1 MAVDA
6 SPAAGGPENAAA
18 ASADG
23 GTLAGQYILSPKN
36 SVAAFAGKSAMAV
49 EASDRRLPSD
59 AIVALICSGDVV
71 PRVEAM
77 KALRGLAKPGTLT
90 LKDFGPI
97 DWPDGKQRLAA
108 IYGAPRGGRLALT
121 APMPAWQIVD
131 AFLRPV
137 AQALV
142 EIHGRAVVHRAI
154 RADNL
159 YIPEP
164 GVPGLALGPCVVAPP
179 GYDQPE
185 VYEPL
190 ETAPADP
197 AGRGDGTPR
206 HDMFAIGMTMVAL
219 LLGRDPG
226 AGIDRDDLMIR
237 RIELGSLAA
246 VIDPTM
252 IPPEIGDVVR
262 GLLTDTA
269 SERWTLKDLNLWL
282 KGGKVDPPR
291 VPQIGLAAKPFTI
304 GSKAVRCAR
313 SAAYMIGRAWA
324 EGAKHVRGEDLRR
337 WLRLDASDPG
347 AAMAL
352 ERALS
357 DRDPEDGG
365 IDNDVL
371 LAARAAMA
379 LDPQGP
385 VRYCGLA
392 TDPYGLGP
400 FLFDA
405 WKNREKT
412 EAAVSLVDQGLVQK
426 LLDQRPADKR
436 RATRQAIN
444 FERLRRWIT
453 SPQPWEGLER
463 CLYDLNPHLPCL
475 SPMVEGKWIASGRS
489 FIAQLD
495 RAAQAKSNPELK
507 IDGSTAAFLAA
518 RLDADG
524 YTLLALMTP
533 DAVEEDVLLD
543 AIRLFADEQVGLG
556 GGPLP
561 GIARWCGS
569 LARRIAESIH
579 HRPTRKELSDRID
592 AALPDGNITALFKAL
607 AIDGLKDA
615 DNRGFDAAK
624 TSWERVESEIWA
636 IQRETERIR
645 MHAWKRGRD
654 NVPVASGFGAM
665 FAFLVTLFTNSL
677 R

>member
-6 SPAAGGPENAAA
+6 SPAVGGPGKSDA
-18 ASADG
+18 ASDG
-23 GTLAGQYILSPKN
+23 ATLAGQYVLSPKN
-36 SVAAFAGKSAMAV
+36 VVAAFAGKSATAV
-49 EASDRRLPSD
+49 EASDRRMASD
-59 AIVALICSGDVV
+59 AIVALICSPDVA
-71 PRVEAM
+71 PRVDAM
-77 KALRGLAKPGTLT
+77 TALRGLAKPGALA

-108 IYGAPRGGRLALT
+108 IYAAPKGGRLALT
-121 APMPAWQIVD
+121 GPMPAWQIVES
-131 AFLRPV
+131 FFRPV

-142 EIHGRAVVHRAI
+142 EIHGRAVIHRAI

-159 YIPEP
+159 YIAEP
-164 GVPGLALGPCVVAPP
+164 GIAALALGPCVTAPP
-179 GYDQPE
+179 GYDQAE

-190 ETAPADP
+190 ETAAADP
-197 AGRGDGTPR
+197 AGRSEGTAR
-206 HDMFAIGMTMVAL
+206 HDMFALGMTAVAL
-219 LLGRDPG
+219 LLGREPG
-226 AGIDRDDLMIR
+226 AGMDRDELMIR

-246 VIDPTM
+246 VIDPAM
-252 IPPEIGDVVR
+252 IPPELNDVLR
-262 GLLTDTA
+262 GLLTDVA

-282 KGGKVDPPR
+282 KGGKIDPPR
-291 VPQIGLAAKPFTI
+291 AQPVQLAAKPFTI
-304 GSKAVRCAR
+304 AGKQVRCAR
-313 SAAYMIGRAWA
+313 SVAHMIGRAWA
-324 EGAKHVRGEDLRR
+324 EGAKQVRGEELRR
-337 WLRLDASDPG
+337 WLRLDASD
-347 AAMAL
+347 AAAAVIL
-352 ERALS
+352 DHAIS

-365 IDNDVL
+365 IDSDVL
-371 LAARAAMA
+371 LAARAAIA

-385 VRYCGLA
+385 VRYAGLA

-412 EAAVSLVDQGLVQK
+412 DAAVSLVDQGLVQK
-426 LLDQRPADKR
+426 LLDRRPTDKR

-444 FERLRRWIT
+444 FERLRRWVT
-453 SPQPWEGLER
+453 SPQAWEGLER
-463 CLYDLNPHLPCL
+463 CVYDLNPQIPCQ
-475 SPMVEGKWIASGRS
+475 SPMAEGKWIASGRR
-489 FIAQLD
+489 FIAHLD
-495 RAAQAKSNPELK
+495 RLAQAKPNGEVR

-543 AIRLFADEQVGLG
+543 AIRLFADEQVGLDG
-556 GGPLP
+556 AALP
-561 GIARWCGS
+561 GLARWCGS

-579 HRPTRKELSDRID
+579 HRPTRKELTERIE
-592 AALPDGNITALFKAL
+592 AALPEGNITAVFKAL

-624 TSWERVESEIWA
+624 SGWERIESEIWT
-636 IQRETERIR
+636 IEREAERLR

-665 FAFLVTLFTNSL
+665 FAFLLTLFTNSL